1 MPTSDILMM
10 FIALLL
16 GTQLCR
22 FTPEF
27 LPKKVLSHPILQK
40 LNQMLPLVI
49 LLLLVLTSLSIPHNT
64 QETPKFI
71 AQLFALVCVVLS
83 YKWWKNTL
91 LSVAL
96 GILSLDGFL
105 WVLSYI

>member
-1 MPTSDILMM
+1 MQTNDILMM

-22 FTPEF
+22 FIPEF
-27 LPKKVLSHPILQK
+27 LPKKVLAHPILQK
-40 LNQMLPLVI
+40 LNKMLPLAI
-49 LLLLVLTSLSIPHNT
+49 MLLLVLTSLRIPHNQAELPMFT
-64 QETPKFI
+64 
-71 AQLFALVCVVLS
+71 AQVLALVCVVLS

-96 GILSLDGFL
+96 GILSLNGGL
-105 WVLSYI
+105 LVLG